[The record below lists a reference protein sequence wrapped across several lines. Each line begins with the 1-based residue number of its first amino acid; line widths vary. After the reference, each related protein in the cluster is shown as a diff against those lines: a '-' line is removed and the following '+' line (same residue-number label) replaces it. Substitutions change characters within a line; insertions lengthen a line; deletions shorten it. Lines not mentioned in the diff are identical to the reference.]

1 MQIKPHG
8 FNNLILLCGRRIE
21 AKMRVRVNFDM
32 SARLHIIHFPLG
44 RVDVAWLI
52 APDFRGAVHSS
63 PTTRR
68 T

>member
-1 MQIKPHG
+1 MQIKPDG
-8 FNNLILLCGRRIE
+8 FNNLILLCGRSNE

-32 SARLHIIHFPLG
+32 SAHLHIIHFPLG

-52 APDFRGAVHSS
+52 APDFLEAIHSS